1 MSIGD
6 WLLNPAGLTPHGFC
20 LSWAPGLV
28 WLHAGSDL
36 ITGLAYF
43 SVPLA
48 LASFARKRSDLEY
61 SWVLYLFVAFIVA
74 CGTTHLMSIL
84 TLWFPAYG
92 IEGIV
97 KLITALASIATAI
110 VLWPLMPKLVAIPS
124 PERLKNLNREL
135 EATIAEQRRMAALLA
150 ESESRVRTANLELEQ
165 RVCDQTA
172 ELRTAMAKAERASSE
187 ALRADRAKSK
197 FLAAASHDLRQPVQ
211 SLVLLLSVI
220 KRQLPDTPTA
230 AEAVRLAQ
238 DSVKSL
244 TGMLAGILDLSRL
257 DAHVIAPT
265 VSSVDLGE
273 FVNRLACEYRPRAVA
288 SGLVMR
294 FAPRAFRASTD
305 AAMLERILRNLI
317 ENALRYTARGGI
329 LVGLRQRGDRVRI
342 DIIDTGMG
350 IPAAQQTEI
359 FEEFRQLNN
368 PARDSSKGLGLGLA
382 IVARLARLLDAEVQ
396 VCSRLDRG
404 SRFSL
409 LLPLDRSAPVVV
421 PVKPTFDNP
430 GGRILVIEDNATVRA
445 SYDFMLSVWGY
456 ETLSTASG
464 EEALDRAA
472 MENWRFDA
480 IIADHRLGPGLT
492 GVAAVTEIARRAG
505 RPIPTMIVT
514 GDTAVD
520 RLTEISGSGYTL
532 LHKPV
537 DPDELRRALAASLQV
552 GSDKSSSLVSH
563 DKASR

>member
-1 MSIGD
+1 MDSA
-6 WLLNPAGLTPHGFC
+6 LAGAR
-20 LSWAPGLV
+20 SLV
-28 WLHAGSDL
+28 WLHAGSDA

-43 SVPLA
+43 SVPWA

-74 CGTTHLMSIL
+74 CGTTHLMSIF

-97 KLITALASIATAI
+97 KLITALASIATAV

-124 PERLKNLNREL
+124 PERLKSLNREL
-135 EATIAEQRRMAALLA
+135 EATIAEQQRIASLLA
-150 ESESRVRTANLELEQ
+150 ESELRVRTANLELEQ
-165 RVCDQTA
+165 RVSDQTA
-172 ELRTAMAKAERASSE
+172 ELRTAMARAERASSE

-238 DSVKSL
+238 DLVNSL

-273 FVNRLACEYRPRAVA
+273 FANRLACEYRPRAVE

-294 FAPRAFRASTD
+294 FAPRTFRASTD
-305 AAMLERILRNLI
+305 AALLERIVRNLI
-317 ENALRYTARGGI
+317 ENALRYTAKGGI
-329 LVGLRQRGDRVRI
+329 LIGLRQRGDRVRI
-342 DIIDTGMG
+342 DVIDTGMG

-382 IVARLARLLDAEVQ
+382 IVARLARLLNAEVQ
-396 VCSRLDRG
+396 VRSRVDRG

-409 LLPLDRSAPVVV
+409 LLPLDRSAPVIL
-421 PVKPTFDNP
+421 PVKPTLDDP
-430 GGRILVIEDNATVRA
+430 GGRVLVIEDNVTLRA
-445 SYDFMLSVWGY
+445 SYDFMLCVWGY

-472 MENWRFDA
+472 LENWRIDA

-505 RPIPTMIVT
+505 RSIPTMIVT
-514 GDTAVD
+514 GDTAED
-520 RLTEISGSGYTL
+520 RLTEVSGSGFAL

-537 DPDELRRALAASLQV
+537 DPDELRRALAATLRV

-563 DKASR
+563 DEA

>member
-28 WLHAGSDL
+28 WLHAGSDA
-36 ITGLAYF
+36 ITALAYF
-43 SVPLA
+43 SVPWA

-97 KLITALASIATAI
+97 KLITALASIATAM

-124 PERLKNLNREL
+124 PERLKSLNREL
-135 EATIAEQRRMAALLA
+135 EATIAEQQRIAALLA

-165 RVCDQTA
+165 RVSDQTA

-238 DSVKSL
+238 DSVNSL

-288 SGLVMR
+288 CGLVLR
-294 FAPRAFRASTD
+294 FAPRAFQTSTD
-305 AAMLERILRNLI
+305 AALLERILRNLI
-317 ENALRYTARGGI
+317 ENALRYTAKGGI
-329 LVGLRQRGDRVRI
+329 LIGLRQRGDRVRV
-342 DIIDTGMG
+342 DVIDTGIG

-368 PARDSSKGLGLGLA
+368 SARDSSKGLGLGLA

-409 LLPLDRSAPVVV
+409 LLPLDRSAPVVL
-421 PVKPTFDNP
+421 PVKPTLDDP
-430 GGRILVIEDNATVRA
+430 GGRVLVIEDNVNLRA
-445 SYDFMLSVWGY
+445 SYDFMLCDWGY

-472 MENWRFDA
+472 LENWRIDA

-492 GVAAVTEIARRAG
+492 GVAAVMEIARRAG
-505 RPIPTMIVT
+505 RSIPTMIVT
-514 GDTAVD
+514 GDTAAD
-520 RLTEISGSGYTL
+520 RLTEVSSSGFAL

-537 DPDELRRALAASLQV
+537 DPNELRRALAAALRV
-552 GSDKSSSLVSH
+552 GSDKASSLVSH
-563 DKASR
+563 NEA